1 MKQNR
6 KSDKVERQH
15 QDPHDP
21 LNRSASRGVRVLP
34 RSSAFL
40 RVFVVSPSRF
50 ACVPLRYRFLRVR
63 PFSRIVSVV
72 RAYRPT
78 PCGARSA
85 AQCRILSVLYA
96 VPFSLIERIAPAVK
110 SRVLRTPLLPSPW
123 LSSLA
128 GAEVWLKCENL
139 QLTHSFKVRGPF
151 AKFADVPGLKRVVAA
166 SAGNHGQGLAF
177 AARAHGASCT
187 IFVPRTIPAIKE
199 AAIRSYGAELI
210 KAPFDGYDDTETFA
224 RERIGDA
231 TWVSP
236 FDDPHIIAG
245 NGGTT
250 ALDIL
255 DELDGIDAFVLACGG
270 GGMSIGVG
278 VVARQLCP
286 NTKVIGV
293 NSEASPG
300 MFVSRRD
307 GRAHLKIDS
316 QPTIAEGIEGG
327 VAETTYRLGLK
338 FIDDVVCVSEASIR
352 RAVVDTLARER
363 QLIEGSAAAAVAAV
377 AERKFPRG
385 CKRIVVVL
393 SGGNIDLERVKSLL

>member
-1 MKQNR
+1 LAADTLAAPR
-6 KSDKVERQH
+6 REFHTDRFVSF
-15 QDPHDP
+15 
-21 LNRSASRGVRVLP
+21 VL
-34 RSSAFL
+34 RISYY
-40 RVFVVSPSRF
+40 VF
-50 ACVPLRYRFLRVR
+50 
-63 PFSRIVSVV
+63 RIPM
-72 RAYRPT
+72 YD
-78 PCGARSA
+78 
-85 AQCRILSVLYA
+85 
-96 VPFSLIERIAPAVK
+96 VPFSLIERVAPAVK

-166 SAGNHGQGLAF
+166 SAGNHGQGLAY
-177 AARAHGASCT
+177 AARAYGAGCT
-187 IFVPRTIPAIKE
+187 IYVPRTIAAVKE
-199 AAIRSYGAELI
+199 NAIRSYGAELV
-210 KAPFDGYDDTETFA
+210 KAPFDGYDETEAYA
-224 RERIGDA
+224 RERVGDA

-255 DELDGIDAFVLACGG
+255 DELDAIDAFVLACGG
-270 GGMSIGVG
+270 GGMAIGVG

-286 NTKVIGV
+286 AAKVIGV

-300 MFVSRRD
+300 MFLSRRD
-307 GRAHLKIDS
+307 GHAHLKIDS
-316 QPTIAEGIEGG
+316 KPTIAEGIEGG

-363 QLIEGSAAAAVAAV
+363 QLIEGSAAAAIAAV
-377 AERKFPRG
+377 AERKFPG
-385 CKRIVVVL
+385 SCKRIVVVL
-393 SGGNIDLERVKSLL
+393 SGGNIDLERVKGLL